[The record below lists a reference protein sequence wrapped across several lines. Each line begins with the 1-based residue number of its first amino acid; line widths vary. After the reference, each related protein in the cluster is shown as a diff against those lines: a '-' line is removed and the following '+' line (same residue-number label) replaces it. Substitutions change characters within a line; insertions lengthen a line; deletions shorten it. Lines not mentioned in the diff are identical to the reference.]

1 MQTSAKGRDDI
12 KLHEGEV
19 LKAYRCPAGI
29 WTIGVGLTSASGVV
43 KVKPGMQ
50 VTREESDRLLS
61 LALNRNYEP
70 RVAKAMTQLT
80 GSTVRR
86 PAQHEFDGGVS
97 FDFNTGAIHKASW
110 VKAWMLQDWVLV
122 EAKLKQWN
130 KGGGK
135 VLPGLVRRRE
145 AEYQLLRYGR
155 YASDKQVAG
164 RADRQDAARIT
175 LDLSNAELA
184 AVRDGFRK
192 LGFDPGPSTHHVAQA
207 AVRAFQAKYDLTV
220 DGILG
225 RASLSTLQRALDAR
239 AKGKPAAVAAGASGG
254 ATVAPNE
261 TVGDLTGLPDLGWL
275 PAVALGLTLAYGLWL
290 AWRYRDQVA
299 GAIQSPLPRV
309 AAFLR
314 SF

>member
-1 MQTSAKGRDDI
+1 MQTSAKGRADL

-19 LKAYRCPAGI
+19 LKAYRCPANI
-29 WTIGVGLTSASGVV
+29 LTIGVGLTSASGVV
-43 KVKPGMQ
+43 KVKPGM
-50 VTREESDRLLS
+50 VITREESDRLLS

-70 RVAKAMTQLT
+70 RVEKAMQISWN
-80 GSTVRR
+80 GKVRP

-110 VKAWMLQDWVLV
+110 VKGFRIQDWVKV
-122 EAKLKQWN
+122 EKGLKLWN

-145 AEYQLLRYGR
+145 AEYQMMRFGR
-155 YASDKQVAG
+155 YASEGAKAHLPDSPK
-164 RADRQDAARIT
+164 AARIT
-175 LDLSNAELA
+175 LELSQAELA
-184 AVRDGFRK
+184 NVRDAFRA
-192 LGFDPGPSTHHVAQA
+192 LGFDPGLNPRQVAVA
-207 AVRAFQAKYDLTV
+207 AVRAFQAKHDLTV

-225 RASLSTLQRALDAR
+225 RATLSTLQRALDAR

-254 ATVAPNE
+254 ATAVPNE
-261 TVGDLTGLPDLGWL
+261 TVGHLTGLPDLDWL
-275 PAVALGLTLAYGLWL
+275 PAAALGLALAYGLWL
-290 AWRYRDQVA
+290 IWRYRDQVA

>member
-1 MQTSAKGRDDI
+1 MQTSAKGRADI

-19 LKAYRCPAGI
+19 LKAYLCPANK

-50 VTREESDRLLS
+50 ISREESDQLLS

-70 RVAKAMTQLT
+70 RVLKAMPKAQ
-80 GSTVRR
+80 
-86 PAQHEFDGGVS
+86 QHEFDGGVS

-110 VKAWMLQDWVLV
+110 VKAFRIHDWVKV
-122 EAKLKQWN
+122 EAGLKLWN

-145 AEYQLLRYGR
+145 AEYLMIRYGA
-155 YASDKQVAG
+155 YASDKTPAKVPANPK
-164 RADRQDAARIT
+164 AARIT
-175 LDLSNAELA
+175 LQLSKAELA

-192 LGFDPGPSTHHVAQA
+192 LGFDPGKSTDHVDLS
-207 AVRAFQAKYDLTV
+207 AVRAFQAKHDLTV
-220 DGILG
+220 DGVLG
-225 RASLSTLQRALDAR
+225 RATLSTLQRALDAR

-254 ATVAPNE
+254 ATAAPSE
-261 TVGDLTGLPDLGWL
+261 TVVDLTGLPDLGWL
-275 PAVALGLTLAYGLWL
+275 PTAALGLTLAYGLWL

>member
-1 MQTSAKGRDDI
+1 MQTSAKGRADI

-43 KVKPGMQ
+43 KVKPGM
-50 VTREESDRLLS
+50 VITREESDRLLS

-70 RVAKAMTQLT
+70 RVAKAM
-80 GSTVRR
+80 
-86 PAQHEFDGGVS
+86 PKAKQHEVDGGVS
-97 FDFNTGAIHKASW
+97 FDFNTGAVHRASW

-135 VLPGLVRRRE
+135 VLPGLVRRRD
-145 AEYQLLRYGR
+145 AEYQMIRFGR

-175 LDLSNAELA
+175 LELSNAELA

-192 LGFDPGPSTHHVAQA
+192 LGFDPGPSTHHVAQS

-275 PAVALGLTLAYGLWL
+275 PAVALCLTLAYGLWL